1 MECGLYIPSVPFV
14 VLTVNQ
20 FVGRGGGSLERQ
32 KQDSHVFEKLV
43 ILPHRRSTTVSLET
57 YRRDFCESCFADV
70 RANHAQANLRDA
82 YSYVQQEYAMQL
94 PENAYENSLFSTAL
108 FLVM

>member
-14 VLTVNQ
+14 VLTVNL

-32 KQDSHVFEKLV
+32 KQDSHVFEKLL

-57 YRRDFCESCFADV
+57 YRRDFCEAALLMCALIT
-70 RANHAQANLRDA
+70 LRPTCVTRTVTCSKNTLCNCRRMPIEIRCYHLG
-82 YSYVQQEYAMQL
+82 YSW
-94 PENAYENSLFSTAL
+94 
-108 FLVM
+108 